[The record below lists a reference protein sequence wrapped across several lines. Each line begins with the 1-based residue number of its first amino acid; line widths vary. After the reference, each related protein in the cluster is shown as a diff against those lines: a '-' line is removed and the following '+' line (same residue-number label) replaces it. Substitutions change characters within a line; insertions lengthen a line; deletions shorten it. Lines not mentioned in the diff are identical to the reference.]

1 MAISNNLVNMIYE
14 QQQASMQRMLEAWDN
29 EIEAQAAA
37 FKEIA
42 SKQADAQ
49 ALQDQLTSGLE
60 VYLAGQ
66 VAQAQGGSDVSIS
79 IPSGV
84 QIAGALAS
92 APSGA
97 EIESLADHVEGVEA
111 DVAKAQNSAAWA
123 LQHAFMPHPEDL
135 SKLMKAGGVDAPF
148 AERLSAM
155 SNLLKALDGA
165 ATKHPQMAMAVA
177 QERVHT
183 LKDQVGVMK
192 AYGPKRTLDLI
203 KNPMTLK
210 TSLARAVPPV
220 PQAGGP
226 KMGHAALGKVLDNLF
241 KRSN

>member
-1 MAISNNLVNMIYE
+1 MAISNNLINMLYE
-14 QQQASMQRMLEAWDN
+14 QQQASMQRMLEAWDK
-29 EIEAQAAA
+29 ELDAQAAA
-37 FKEIA
+37 FREVA
-42 SKQADAQ
+42 SKQVDAQ

-92 APSGA
+92 APAVA
-97 EIESLADHVEGVEA
+97 ELESLADHIEGAEA
-111 DVAKAQNSAAWA
+111 SVAQSQQSAAWA

-155 SNLLKALDGA
+155 SSLLKALDGA
-165 ATKHPQMAMAVA
+165 ATKHPQMAMDVA
-177 QERVHT
+177 QQRVHT

-192 AYGPKRTLDLI
+192 AYGAERTLALI
-203 KNPMTLK
+203 KNPTSLK
-210 TSLARAVPPV
+210 TSLQSKVPAVPK
-220 PQAGGP
+220 AGGP
-226 KMGHAALGKVLDNLF
+226 KMGHAALGKVLDGLF